1 MRKVFAV
8 TNRGSKINVKSADM
22 RVQLCQ
28 RELRI
33 EKFFL
38 LLSEKKKISR
48 DVTFKGVKIRK
59 LLRFCHL

>member
-48 DVTFKGVKIRK
+48 DVTFKGV
-59 LLRFCHL
+59 